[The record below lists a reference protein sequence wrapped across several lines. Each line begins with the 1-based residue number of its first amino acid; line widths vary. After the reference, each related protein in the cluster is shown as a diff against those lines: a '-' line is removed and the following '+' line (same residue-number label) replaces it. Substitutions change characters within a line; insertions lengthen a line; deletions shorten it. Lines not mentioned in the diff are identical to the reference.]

1 MRTLHF
7 AWLITLFVLLGVDA
21 ASANSL
27 PRFTA
32 NAVWNR
38 DISSAPLAA
47 NSATMISTLGTWGNG
62 NTMQIDFSMHVVYAA
77 ANSPTRQISPD
88 TGYYTGDCDTAAA
101 VNFPMPVG
109 GAIEGSTN
117 YSCNIGSGDCHL
129 LVVQGNILYESFQSN
144 LLGTTLQST
153 CVVHW
158 DLSKIYPP
166 EGRGDQCTSTDAAG
180 FPIAPLLFNADEVAA
195 ALSVT
200 NGDIGH
206 AIRFVLPNDHIA
218 ASRYVHPG
226 THTTSATSG
235 TLASVPY
242 GSRLRLHGNFD
253 MSHYNAAAKVL
264 LRTMQRYGIVLADG
278 GSIVLTAE
286 DDLLTTH
293 KWAEANINIDSHAF
307 TNDTI
312 TPVHVS
318 DFDVIETGPQHIL
331 GDCNVRTPED
341 FIYIDHFDY

>member
-1 MRTLHF
+1 MRVVP
-7 AWLITLFVLLGVDA
+7 AGCSITLFVLLGFKVVC
-21 ASANSL
+21 ANPL
-27 PRFTA
+27 PHFAA

-38 DISSAPLAA
+38 DISNAPLAA
-47 NSATMISTLGTWGNG
+47 NSATMISTLATWGNG

-77 ANSPTRQISPD
+77 ANSPTRQISPI
-88 TGYYTGDCDTAAA
+88 TGYYAGDCDTAAA

-117 YSCNIGSGDCHL
+117 YTCNIASDDCHL
-129 LVVQGNILYESFQSN
+129 LVVQGNILYESYKSN
-144 LLGTTLQST
+144 LLGTKLQSI

-166 EGRGDQCTSTDAAG
+166 EGRGDQCTSADAAG

-195 ALSVT
+195 ALGVNNS
-200 NGDIGH
+200 DIGH
-206 AIRFVLPNDHIA
+206 AIRFILPNDHMA

-235 TLASVPY
+235 SLASVPY
-242 GSRLRLHGNFD
+242 GSRLRLHSNFD
-253 MSHYNAAAKVL
+253 MSHYNAAAQVL
-264 LRTMQRYGIVLADG
+264 LRTMQRYGIVLSDG
-278 GSIVLTAE
+278 GNIALTAE
-286 DDLLTTH
+286 NDLFTTH
-293 KWAEANINIDSHAF
+293 KWADANIDIDSHAF
-307 TNDTI
+307 SNDTS
-312 TPVHVS
+312 TPVQVS

-331 GDCNVRTPED
+331 DDCNKRTPDD